1 MSWASW
7 ALGVL
12 AVPAAAA
19 VAAWLVLGAMR
30 RTARRQQAGLPPP
43 PACPPA
49 GAPVLRAAGAR
60 YLGTTYSPSPVR
72 RFSGYG
78 LLGRGIV
85 ELTADAG
92 GLRIGSTPAGPWCV
106 PTAALRGAGVSSGHA
121 GKMVYAERVLVVDW
135 QLGETVL
142 RSGFVLADEAVAR
155 RWADWLT
162 TAADPSGDQEEA
174 RR

>member
-1 MSWASW
+1 VSW
-7 ALGVL
+7 ALGAL
-12 AVPAAAA
+12 AVLAAAA
-19 VAAWLVLGAMR
+19 AAAWLVLGGMR
-30 RTARRQQAGLPPP
+30 RTARRQEAGLPP

-60 YLGTTYSPSPVR
+60 YLGTTYAPSPVR

-78 LLGRGIV
+78 LLGRGVV

-92 GLRIGSTPAGPWCV
+92 GLRIGSGPAGPWCV
-106 PTAALRGAGVSSGHA
+106 ATAALRGAGVSSGHA
-121 GKMVYAERVLVVDW
+121 GKMVYAQRVLLVDW

-142 RSGFVLADEAVAR
+142 RSGFVLADEAAAR

-162 TAADPSGDQEEA
+162 AAAGPSDQDQEEA